1 MPEFL
6 NNPWVVSI
14 VCGLI
19 ATAIGFGAS
28 RLLDNLYNKRLASR
42 IKSANDFTISQYEVY
57 LVNNSKPL
65 YEILVA
71 LRCNAARKFNVSADE
86 LLSVGA
92 CIEAV
97 VSGIISNV
105 YLNADQQKTHLAN
118 VSTILSVCKKSYV
131 DDHPRRIP
139 RTALPV
145 SIGVFVTTLCAMS
158 LESSFIAISHKPRS
172 WMFLV
177 FGALFY
183 SAFTFFMIYYS
194 SVKSFR
200 RKERLY
206 NDTLKSKES
215 QILSAREPDVG
226 KDNHTQQTSMPAPFA
241 SNVEDTHIIACSAL
255 PTGKED
261 CQATPPEG
269 EQREPQI

>member
-57 LVNNSKPL
+57 LVNSSKPS

-71 LRCNAARKFNVSADE
+71 LRCNAARKFNVSVDK

-118 VSTILSVCKKSYV
+118 VSTILSMCKKSYT
-131 DDHPRRIP
+131 DDHQKSISRIALPASLGTFVTILCFWYAQSTLWAEYYEP
-139 RTALPV
+139 RTLIIYAVLSSLIYSV
-145 SIGVFVTTLCAMS
+145 CVF
-158 LESSFIAISHKPRS
+158 FI
-172 WMFLV
+172 
-177 FGALFY
+177 
-183 SAFTFFMIYYS
+183 IYHH

-200 RKERLY
+200 REERLY
-206 NDTLKSKES
+206 NDTLERQERES
-215 QILSAREPDVG
+215 NARRRTDT
-226 KDNHTQQTSMPAPFA
+226 DNHLQEFPQSVSTMLGESDATTA
-241 SNVEDTHIIACSAL
+241 DT
-255 PTGKED
+255 PE
-261 CQATPPEG
+261 TPQKG
-269 EQREPQI
+269 E